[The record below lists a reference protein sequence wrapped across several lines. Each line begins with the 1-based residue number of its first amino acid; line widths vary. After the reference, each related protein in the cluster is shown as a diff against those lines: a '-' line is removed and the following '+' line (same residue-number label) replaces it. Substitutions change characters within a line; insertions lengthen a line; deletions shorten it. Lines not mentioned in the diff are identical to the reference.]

1 MRSATWNMCPYDA
14 SHFCWSLKMLNET
27 SIILRS
33 LTSEIPRTK
42 VRKQDLNMPEA
53 SSHHQVGR
61 DFVKSFRGAFAK
73 SKFRNLQ
80 LSDSVT
86 TPLGQLSDV
95 IDRLV
100 IVAAGEWF
108 HTNGKWSHNSKP
120 PGYLAAGEWF
130 HTNGKWSHKQATRQ
144 KRWVGW
150 ILNEIF
156 MVINSFHWYFAE
168 S

>member
-1 MRSATWNMCPYDA
+1 MRSATWNMCLFNA

-33 LTSEIPRTK
+33 LTSWIPRTK
-42 VRKQDLNMPEA
+42 VRKQDLNMPW
-53 SSHHQVGR
+53 SQDQVGR

-86 TPLGQLSDV
+86 TPLGQLSV
-95 IDRLV
+95 IV
-100 IVAAGEWF
+100 VAAGEWF